1 MPWLTRWYVKTAMVY
16 FVAALTV
23 GVLLAA
29 QSVVALPEF
38 VGALTPVY
46 FHLFMLGWVAQL
58 IFGIVFWLFP
68 TLSKE
73 QPRGSIALAQAT
85 YVMLNA
91 GLLLR
96 VIGEPLTTLSPQM
109 GWGWL
114 LALSATLQWL
124 AGMTFIANSWR
135 RIKGK

>member
-1 MPWLTRWYVKTAMVY
+1 MPPLTRWYVKTAMLY

-23 GVLLAA
+23 GVALAA
-29 QSVVALPEF
+29 QSVVDLPPL

-46 FHLFMLGWVAQL
+46 FHLFMLGWVGQL

-68 TLSKE
+68 TLTKE
-73 QPRGSIALAQAT
+73 QPRGSIPLAQAT
-85 YVMLNA
+85 YALLNA

-96 VIGEPLTTLSPQM
+96 VVGEPLVALSAQNV
-109 GWGWL
+109 WGWT

-124 AGMTFIANSWR
+124 AGMAFIANSWSR
-135 RIKGK
+135 VKGK